1 MVKIVYIADMVREG
15 GLYLEGVSAAM
26 RVTEVKVQER
36 SEEAE
41 LGNNME
47 EWHGQVKIEP
57 KYHKYGA

>member
-1 MVKIVYIADMVREG
+1 MSRDRAVVKIVYIADMVREG

-47 EWHGQVKIEP
+47 E
-57 KYHKYGA
+57 